1 MYEIIKAV
9 IESGRYEL
17 ADMLG
22 KIDTIWIQGALTDD
36 QRTELVEL
44 ARGNADPTNSYAGV
58 RQQLDSIFANL
69 EDIAK
74 EILAMREDIAQLQG
88 GTTLPLPEPDEWPDY
103 VAPTGAHDAY
113 KVGDK
118 ITFKGAHY
126 ICKMDGCVWDPE
138 TYPAGWEKTE

>member
-9 IESGRYEL
+9 IESGRFEL
-17 ADMLG
+17 ADMIK
-22 KIDTIWIQGALTDD
+22 KIETIWIQGNLTDE
-36 QRTELVEL
+36 QKTELIEL
-44 ARGNADPTNSYAGV
+44 ARENAIPENSYAGI
-58 RQQLDSIFANL
+58 QNQLDSIFENL
-69 EDIAK
+69 ADIVE

-88 GTTLPLPEPDEWPDY
+88 GTTLPLPEPDEWPEY